1 MSKDSDQNLSE
12 AQKGIEAV
20 TAGIRSFEDYNFLI
34 FDRAMYESKKPLD
47 IEDDTFQTKS
57 WLTKL
62 ITSQTEESAIT
73 KKDTFQKYIDEA
85 ISKGASQ
92 KDLKEIQ
99 ERVNNYPK
107 EFKER
112 FSSNEKANFEMQKYM
127 RRQIINNSIDLT
139 DVNGG
144 PLNNNK
150 RSTILNKILE
160 NNDIPLPKA
169 LYKKY
174 TETHPDLRPN
184 IVNHVVENEIKKF
197 FGKEEVQENI
207 IHYTLDES
215 KLTPENITNFK
226 NSLND
231 KLEKANDKLIA
242 TEKLMDNVKAQ
253 NPDLTDTQI
262 QQFDKALSKLDTKNL
277 IQHKD
282 TLVNTI
288 NEVSKTKL
296 GFAEKIYTMV
306 TGKDQEV
313 YLNNKIDEILDKRL
327 SSIISS
333 QTSSVQSPSSQ
344 SANIKQVLNSPTSN
358 FAKTKEM
365 QKSMNREKSSQSAD
379 IKQVLSN
386 PTRSFAK
393 TKEMQKAINRGS
405 MINTSSSISVPI
417 TPNKSISNKSKQD
430 ERSR

>member
-1 MSKDSDQNLSE
+1 MSKDSDQNLSK

-144 PLNNNK
+144 PL
-150 RSTILNKILE
+150 
-160 NNDIPLPKA
+160 KA
-169 LYKKY
+169 
-174 TETHPDLRPN
+174 
-184 IVNHVVENEIKKF
+184 
-197 FGKEEVQENI
+197 
-207 IHYTLDES
+207 
-215 KLTPENITNFK
+215 
-226 NSLND
+226 
-231 KLEKANDKLIA
+231 
-242 TEKLMDNVKAQ
+242 
-253 NPDLTDTQI
+253 
-262 QQFDKALSKLDTKNL
+262 
-277 IQHKD
+277 
-282 TLVNTI
+282 
-288 NEVSKTKL
+288 
-296 GFAEKIYTMV
+296 
-306 TGKDQEV
+306 
-313 YLNNKIDEILDKRL
+313 
-327 SSIISS
+327 
-333 QTSSVQSPSSQ
+333 PSS
-344 SANIKQVLNSPTSN
+344 
-358 FAKTKEM
+358 
-365 QKSMNREKSSQSAD
+365 
-379 IKQVLSN
+379 
-386 PTRSFAK
+386 
-393 TKEMQKAINRGS
+393 
-405 MINTSSSISVPI
+405 
-417 TPNKSISNKSKQD
+417 
-430 ERSR
+430 